1 MRFYVAIPF
10 VLLVTLFYSI
20 VSILVS
26 LVDRSGRAYH
36 RLMRQWS
43 RALLWLFGIRTH
55 VHGAENLE
63 RGTCYVYL
71 ANHASYLDI
80 IVLGVTI
87 PDSIR
92 FIFKREL
99 ARIPF
104 FGWTLAL
111 GPYILI
117 DRADARNAMGS
128 IERAARQIAEGAS
141 VVIFPEGTRTRDG
154 SLGAFKRGGFMLA
167 TRSGVPMVPVAIKGT
182 YALLSRT
189 DRRVRPGTVEV
200 FIGEPIPPRPDMT
213 RSQEQELQEEIR
225 STLMAMLGT
234 PGPAAQGTAPD
245 GFVRGTDEK
254 G

>member
-1 MRFYVAIPF
+1 MRFYVALPF

-26 LVDRSGRAYH
+26 LVDRSGRVYH

-43 RALLWLFGIRTH
+43 RALLWLFGIRTR
-55 VHGAENLE
+55 VHGTENLE

-117 DRADARNAMGS
+117 DRADARNALGS
-128 IERAARQIAEGAS
+128 IERAARQIGEGAS
-141 VVIFPEGTRTRDG
+141 VAIFPEGTRTRDG
-154 SLGAFKRGGFMLA
+154 NLGAFKRGGFMLA
-167 TRSGVPMVPVAIKGT
+167 TRSGVPMVPVAIRGT

-189 DRRVRPGTVEV
+189 DRRVRPGMVDV
-200 FIGEPIPPRPDMT
+200 FIGKPIPPRPDMT
-213 RSQEQELQEEIR
+213 RSQEHELQEEIR

-234 PGPAAQGTAPD
+234 PGGS
-245 GFVRGTDEK
+245 VREANANTNA
-254 G
+254 